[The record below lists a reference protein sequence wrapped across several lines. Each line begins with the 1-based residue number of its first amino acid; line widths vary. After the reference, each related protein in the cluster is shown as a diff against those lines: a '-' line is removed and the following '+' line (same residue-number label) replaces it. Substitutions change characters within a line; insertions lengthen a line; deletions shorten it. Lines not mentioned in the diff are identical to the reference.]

1 MTKLSSK
8 SNLFVSKLVFMSSLF
23 VLLQIPIILIGGLAG
38 LCICA
43 VSSLFEYVTSHK
55 DDNRDIGAQKT
66 SKEHSKKSK

>member
-1 MTKLSSK
+1 MPSI
-8 SNLFVSKLVFMSSLF
+8 N
-23 VLLQIPIILIGGLAG
+23 IPIILIGGLAG